1 MKISTVWP
9 GKTRNRYLKSL
20 EDDYLNRVNR
30 FNRVERVVLTESR
43 ETNGI
48 RRTAAETVGFLN
60 HLSTGDDPILMDE
73 GGKRMTSREFANF
86 IEKKLTYGSRNPL
99 FMVGGENGF
108 GKEIRKK
115 GFETISLSPMTLT
128 HEWARCLLLEQLYR
142 AFTIIRNIRYQR

>member
-43 ETNGI
+43 EINAV
-48 RRTAAETVGFLN
+48 RRTAAETAGFLN

-108 GKEIRKK
+108 SGEIRKK

>member
-1 MKISTVWP
+1 MKISTIWP
-9 GKTRNRYLKSL
+9 GKTRNRHLKDL

-30 FNRVERVVLTESR
+30 FNRVERGALRESR
-43 ETNGI
+43 ETDAV
-48 RRTAAETVGFLN
+48 RRTAAETIGFLN
-60 HLSTGDDPILMDE
+60 HLSTGDDPILVDE

-86 IEKKLTYGSRNPL
+86 IEKKLTYGSHDPL

-108 GKEIRKK
+108 GTEIREK
-115 GFETISLSPMTLT
+115 GFESISLSPMTLT

>member
-9 GKTRNRYLKSL
+9 GKTRNPYLKSL

-43 ETNGI
+43 ETNAV
-48 RRTAAETVGFLN
+48 RRTAAETAGFLN

-108 GKEIRKK
+108 GGEIRKK

>member
-9 GKTRNRYLKSL
+9 GKTRNRYLKSM

-43 ETNGI
+43 ETNAV
-48 RRTAAETVGFLN
+48 RRTAAETAGFLN
-60 HLSTGDDPILMDE
+60 HLSIGDDPILMDE

-108 GKEIRKK
+108 GGEIRKK